1 MTGGVEGWRWAPADL
16 DRVGTMVTELL
27 RDYLTG
33 LADRPVWRPVPE
45 KLRDRWATE
54 PPPTSGSSAEE
65 ILERFSAEIAPY
77 PFGNGHPRFFAW
89 VNSPP
94 QVLAVFAEA
103 LAAAMNP
110 SVAGGDHAASH
121 LERQVVRW
129 FAELAGLPDGAAGLL
144 TSGGSAATLTALA
157 AARHAAAA
165 QAGIDV
171 RAAGVAGSSRRM
183 VVYASSEAHSSVRKA
198 VELLG
203 LGHDNIG
210 TVDIDDDFR
219 LRPDHLDRLLTADRA
234 QEHLPVAVVASAGTV
249 NTGTI
254 DPLDEIADVCAAHQV
269 WLHIDGAY
277 GAPAVLLLDEHADTR
292 RALARA
298 DSIVVDP
305 HKWLY
310 IPVDAGM
317 LLLRRPATAR
327 DAFSLVPP
335 YLRTDADPG
344 GVWFSEYGFDQTR
357 PFRALKIWMALQH
370 LGLDTYRDLIRNDL
384 HLARRLRQA
393 VDDAADLEELA
404 SGLSVVCLRYH
415 PADWN
420 GTPAQLDQLN
430 TNIIMAVQQSG
441 QAFIAGTTVAGRAA
455 LRVCIVNPGATPDD
469 IDALAATVLEQGARL
484 RSLLEASSPART

>member
-1 MTGGVEGWRWAPADL
+1 MTGGVAEGWQWTPADL
-16 DRVGTMVTELL
+16 DRVGAMVMELL

-33 LADRPVWRPVPE
+33 LADRPVWQPVPNE
-45 KLRDRWATE
+45 LRDGWATE
-54 PPPTSGSSAEE
+54 PPPTSGSPAEQ
-65 ILERFSAEIAPY
+65 ILERFAAEIAPY
-77 PFGNGHPRFFAW
+77 PFGNGHPRFSAW

-129 FAELAGLPDGAAGLL
+129 FAELAGLPDGAGGLL

-157 AARHAAAA
+157 AARHTAAAR
-165 QAGIDV
+165 AGIDI
-171 RAAGVAGSSRRM
+171 RAGGVGGATRRM
-183 VVYASSEAHSSVRKA
+183 VVYASSEAHSCVRKA

-203 LGHDNIG
+203 LGHDNIR
-210 TVDIDDDFR
+210 TVDVDDGFR
-219 LRPDHLDRLLTADRA
+219 LRADHLGQLLAADRA
-234 QEHLPVAVVASAGTV
+234 EGHLPVAVVASAGTV
-249 NTGTI
+249 NTGAI
-254 DPLDEIADVCAAHQV
+254 DPIEQIAEVCAAHQV

-277 GAPAVLLLDEHADTR
+277 GSPAVLLLDEYADTR
-292 RALARA
+292 RALSRA
-298 DSIVVDP
+298 DSIAADP

-317 LLLRRPATAR
+317 LLLRRPAAAR

-335 YLRTDADPG
+335 YLRTGDGPG

-370 LGLDTYRDLIRNDL
+370 LGLDGYRDLIRHDL
-384 HLARRLRQA
+384 YLARHLRQA
-393 VDDAADLEELA
+393 VDAAADLEELA
-404 SGLSVVCLRYH
+404 SGLSVTCLRYH
-415 PADWN
+415 PADWD

-430 TNIIMAVQQSG
+430 TSIVTAVQRSG
-441 QAFIAGTTVAGRAA
+441 QAFIAGTTVAGHAA
-455 LRVCIVNPGATPDD
+455 IRVCIVNPGAVPDD
-469 IDALAATVLEQGARL
+469 IDVLAATVLEQGARL
-484 RSLLEASSPART
+484 RSLR